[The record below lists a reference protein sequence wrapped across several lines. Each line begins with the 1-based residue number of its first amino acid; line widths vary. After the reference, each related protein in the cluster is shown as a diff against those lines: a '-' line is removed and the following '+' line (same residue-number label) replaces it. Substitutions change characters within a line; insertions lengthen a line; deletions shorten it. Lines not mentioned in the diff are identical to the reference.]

1 MAGIPS
7 SGEIFHI
14 RVAGYYN
21 NEQENRDV
29 TEELSMLIINDRIAI
44 PLRDLKFQYSRS
56 QGPGGQNVNKVNTKV
71 MLRWPVR
78 PGEMMPDDVC
88 QRIQDV
94 YHRRINKKG
103 ELVLTSSRFRD
114 QSRNVA
120 DCLEKLRALVEK
132 VASPPRPRRP
142 TRPTRSSIQRRRK
155 KKHQRSEKKSRR
167 KPPRGDE
174 LH

>member
-1 MAGIPS
+1 
-7 SGEIFHI
+7 
-14 RVAGYYN
+14 
-21 NEQENRDV
+21 
-29 TEELSMLIINDRIAI
+29 MLVINDRIAI
-44 PLRDLKFQYSRS
+44 PLRELKFRYSRS
-56 QGPGGQNVNKVNTKV
+56 RGPGGQNVNKVNSKV

-78 PGEMMPDDVC
+78 AGETMPDDVC

-94 YHRRINKKG
+94 YHRRINRNG

-132 VASPPRPRRP
+132 VANPPRPRRP
-142 TRPTRSSIQRRRK
+142 TRPTRASIQRRRK
-155 KKHQRSEKKSRR
+155 KKQHRSEKKSRR
-167 KPPRGDE
+167 KPPRGNE